1 MNFST
6 MTRKLLIY
14 GMLIIIII
22 LMGCTSDTKNDR
34 PRLVSTKENRDS
46 LSAQNII
53 DLLKEGNSDFVNG
66 KWIDWDFLYEQQQ
79 TASGQ
84 YPLAVILSCI
94 DSRAPAEIIFNLGI
108 GDIFNARVAGNFV
121 NVDIAGSM
129 EYACK
134 VAGS

>member
-1 MNFST
+1 MNFLT

-22 LMGCTSDTKNDR
+22 LMGCTSDTKSDR

-46 LSAQNII
+46 LSVQNII

-66 KWIDWDFLYEQQQ
+66 KWKDWDFLYEQQQ

-84 YPLAVILSCI
+84 YPMAVILSCI
-94 DSRAPAEIIFNLGI
+94 LRP
-108 GDIFNARVAGNFV
+108 
-121 NVDIAGSM
+121 
-129 EYACK
+129 
-134 VAGS
+134 